1 MIMIRFEVALLSVA
15 LLLLLM
21 FMPAYAAGGASL
33 FGNYSDR
40 AVDINKDGLYD
51 QLIVEV
57 VLKVEASGE
66 YSIDA
71 NLYDR
76 EDREVVWS
84 VDHRNLSAGEQ
95 KMELEFDGKTIE
107 KSGLDGPYR
116 LKDVTL
122 TRGSA
127 STGLEICQYVPWAY
141 TTGVYDSGEFADP
154 ASTSKMISG
163 KGRGELLLKLG
174 IKTTVPVFEGKYS
187 YDIVG
192 LNIPP
197 LDTPYEV
204 KGSKTGY
211 AYSMP
216 GIYLP
221 RKPNDFIVT
230 VLGAKDLSVG
240 LKKLQGERTRIWVSS
255 QVQADEKGNATLMSD
270 LISPFGSYHVKILG
284 EARDNATQVELLM
297 TAVKKLV
304 IDGEFVLGIN
314 TTGFPE
320 GNYSLQ
326 AEAING
332 SFSLDALRWMG

>member
-127 STGLEICQYVPWAY
+127 STGRSACTRFLEPLVRL
-141 TTGVYDSGEFADP
+141 VY
-154 ASTSKMISG
+154 
-163 KGRGELLLKLG
+163 R
-174 IKTTVPVFEGKYS
+174 
-187 YDIVG
+187 
-192 LNIPP
+192 
-197 LDTPYEV
+197 
-204 KGSKTGY
+204 
-211 AYSMP
+211 
-216 GIYLP
+216 
-221 RKPNDFIVT
+221 
-230 VLGAKDLSVG
+230 
-240 LKKLQGERTRIWVSS
+240 
-255 QVQADEKGNATLMSD
+255 
-270 LISPFGSYHVKILG
+270 
-284 EARDNATQVELLM
+284 
-297 TAVKKLV
+297 
-304 IDGEFVLGIN
+304 
-314 TTGFPE
+314 
-320 GNYSLQ
+320 
-326 AEAING
+326 
-332 SFSLDALRWMG
+332 